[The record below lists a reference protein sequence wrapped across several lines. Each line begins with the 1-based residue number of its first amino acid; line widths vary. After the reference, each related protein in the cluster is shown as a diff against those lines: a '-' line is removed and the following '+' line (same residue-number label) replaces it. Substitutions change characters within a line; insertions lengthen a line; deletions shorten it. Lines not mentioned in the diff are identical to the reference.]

1 MFLSNKI
8 RLILFLIKLY
18 DNETFP
24 FVNHA
29 FATISISQTSTL
41 LKSNFCDSSVFSH
54 NFCEAR
60 FSHYDSV

>member
-8 RLILFLIKLY
+8 RLSLFLMKLY

-29 FATISISQTSTL
+29 FATINISQTPTL
-41 LKSNFCDSSVFSH
+41 LKSNFCDSGVFIH
-54 NFCEAR
+54 NFCEAH
-60 FSHYDSV
+60 FSHCDSV